1 MAFPDFTKSAFWN
14 LAIQGIQTNIPKFA
28 MAHVRSATEEEVVV
42 EVAVEEMEPRSEDGN
57 GMYLPNLEAVGHML
71 SRASWSCQQ
80 PEGDLPVVEQSGF
93 RFHLVQN
100 PKKEDVLLIT
110 GVSEQLAEEKY
121 TLRFLVHTYGHNEK
135 IIIGQGNSLLRVLR
149 TPTVSP
155 VSFGELAAP
164 SPAVSTDPAPPAS
177 TAPQPSSSSSSSA
190 SLPNLPRKSSLRSA
204 PYTLPKRK
212 VSFGKNSEQ
221 NVFQYMFINVTTTAP
236 DSFKELNELMKT
248 IGVEPRKV
256 TYVPLPIKALH
267 KFAMYFQ
274 VYDTDAEKVEALI
287 EERNWADTFN
297 PATMAT
303 TRNGNMA
310 KAMSMQDIMEAM
322 ILSTMV
328 ATSTGEDPSGISL
341 RSSLQELI
349 GNKKHLKAAM
359 NRKGV
364 VEHVAERLSNKGT
377 AVLLNLLKQHT

>member
-1 MAFPDFTKSAFWN
+1 
-14 LAIQGIQTNIPKFA
+14 
-28 MAHVRSATEEEVVV
+28 
-42 EVAVEEMEPRSEDGN
+42 MEPRSEDGN

-149 TPTVSP
+149 NPTVSP
-155 VSFGELAAP
+155 VSSGELAAP

-177 TAPQPSSSSSSSA
+177 TTPQPSSSSSSVA
-190 SLPNLPRKSSLRSA
+190 PHPLLPRKSSIRSA

-221 NVFQYMFINVTTTAP
+221 QVFQYMLLNVTTTDP
-236 DSFKELNELMKT
+236 DSFTELDEVMEK
-248 IGVEPRKV
+248 IGV
-256 TYVPLPIKALH
+256 
-267 KFAMYFQ
+267 
-274 VYDTDAEKVEALI
+274 
-287 EERNWADTFN
+287 
-297 PATMAT
+297 
-303 TRNGNMA
+303 A
-310 KAMSMQDIMEAM
+310 KG
-322 ILSTMV
+322 
-328 ATSTGEDPSGISL
+328 TGEDPSGISL
-341 RSSLQELI
+341 HSSLQELI

-364 VEHVAERLSNKGT
+364 VEHVAELLSNKGT
-377 AVLLNLLKQHT
+377 DVLLKLLKQHA